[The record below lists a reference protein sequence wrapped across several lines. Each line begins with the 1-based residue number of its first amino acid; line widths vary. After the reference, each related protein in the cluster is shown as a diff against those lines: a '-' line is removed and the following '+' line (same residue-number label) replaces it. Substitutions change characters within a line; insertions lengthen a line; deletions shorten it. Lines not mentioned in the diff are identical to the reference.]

1 MTLIEEF
8 ADKIVSSGFIKDEK
22 DIDKFR
28 EITCCMKDKEYHKMK
43 EVDDR
48 LINGVVK
55 LTAENKRLRCE
66 IRVLTEHIMKK
77 EGEDD
82 VQSEIQR

>member
-8 ADKIVSSGFIKDEK
+8 ADKIVSSGFIKDEN
-22 DIDKFR
+22 IDKFR
-28 EITCCMKDKEYHKMK
+28 EITCYMKDKEFHKMK

-48 LINGVVK
+48 LVNGVVK

-77 EGEDD
+77 EGEDN
-82 VQSEIQR
+82 VQSEI